1 MDFCKPNNP
10 SAFCVERF
18 IFVQALGMQI
28 PTCPLAEL
36 PTYRFVKELCTSH
49 IVLRTLMLARQE
61 PRPPAHI
68 ALILAWQ

>member
-49 IVLRTLMLARQE
+49 S
-61 PRPPAHI
+61 
-68 ALILAWQ
+68 AL